1 MNVQPPIQ
9 HKFFA
14 LTGTTQRDANV
25 DTTGRKPSLAM
36 GSRPN
41 AMRGH
46 LVAVR
51 TLFPSKCLL
60 SLCSLLTSDPVY
72 R

>member
-1 MNVQPPIQ
+1 MNVQIPIQ

-14 LTGTTQRDANV
+14 LPGTTQRDAAV
-25 DTTGRKPSLAM
+25 DTTSRKPSLAM
-36 GSRPN
+36 GTKPN

-51 TLFPSKCLL
+51 NPLYTLYISTLASLVFPADL
-60 SLCSLLTSDPVY
+60 
-72 R
+72 

>member
-14 LTGTTQRDANV
+14 LAGNTQRDAAV

-36 GSRPN
+36 GSKPN

-51 TLFPSKCLL
+51 TPLSIQMLALL
-60 SLCSLLTSDPVY
+60 AFTADL
-72 R
+72 